1 MNDKKADRADDRKAE
16 APLAEGED
24 RGDSLARLAESDSSG
39 GGLRIG
45 ARLRNYFLT
54 GLVIVG
60 PVSITIYI
68 VWWFI
73 NVIDAWIKPLVPD
86 VYNPD
91 TYLPVSIPGV
101 GLVFAIVMLTLIGAL
116 AANLFGRT
124 LISYGETVVGRMPVV
139 RNVYRGLKQL
149 FETVLSQSSGSFQRV
164 ALVEYPRRGLY
175 AIVFISTETKGEVAH
190 KWEGDS
196 KLVSVFLPTT
206 PNPTSG
212 YLLFVPENDI
222 LELDMTVEEAAKMVI
237 SAGLVTPE
245 YQSELKSLA
254 DEARHKQQ
262 NKQQKKSRQNKRK
275 NAKNPQSAPAP
286 SGEAASKPHRPR
298 TPVA

>member
-254 DEARHKQQ
+254 DEARRKQQ
-262 NKQQKKSRQNKRK
+262 KQQKKSRQNKRK
-275 NAKNPQSAPAP
+275 NAKKPQSTPAAP